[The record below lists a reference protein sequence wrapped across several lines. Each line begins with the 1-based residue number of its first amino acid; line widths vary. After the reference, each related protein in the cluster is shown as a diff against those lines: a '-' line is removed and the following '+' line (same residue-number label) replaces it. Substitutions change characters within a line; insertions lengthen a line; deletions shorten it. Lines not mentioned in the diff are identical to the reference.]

1 MDAWWKGLTGVVNV
15 AFVPVF
21 LVMRGGV
28 NGMRQLTE
36 AERKRRIADYK
47 RSPDSHLLRLT

>member
-47 RSPDSHLLRLT
+47 PSPDSHLLRLT

>member
-1 MDAWWKGLTGVVNV
+1 MSRWKALTGFVSV
-15 AFVPVF
+15 AFLPVF
-21 LVMRGGV
+21 LVMRGGI
-28 NGMRQLTE
+28 NRMRQLTE